1 MAGVAAC
8 HPWCKVAFSIR
19 EEWLSVWAGKMGAQ
33 ETSPPEELRPFL
45 YTIDLLGSTEGGKAT
60 RQTGPPSDVAGA
72 LS

>member
-1 MAGVAAC
+1 
-8 HPWCKVAFSIR
+8 
-19 EEWLSVWAGKMGAQ
+19 VWAGKMGAQ